1 MNEIRRSPEL
11 QTVQISCPQRQNCH
25 DRVARCFLTI
35 YNTLLTIKKI
45 KECMKQK
52 WRMIYVKFTCHVN
65 FHLTFWARCCTGGL
79 DTTNQCQFN
88 KTVSRQ
94 SPTQRITKGFTIDDL
109 NHGLFV
115 TSDRIWWLIW
125 QVIDVSSIQN
135 IDHAD
140 SSSNG
145 LNSVRY
151 TVTRK
156 SVQCELNWPSVT
168 LTDVYFVMH
177 SCYVLCITGNW
188 LHIGC
193 CTVAEA
199 ACMEK
204 VSLIQQRKLRFSPCR
219 HWNEASCMPQNCW
232 TCCGRWLCVTCK

>member
-1 MNEIRRSPEL
+1 
-11 QTVQISCPQRQNCH
+11 
-25 DRVARCFLTI
+25 
-35 YNTLLTIKKI
+35 
-45 KECMKQK
+45 MKQK
-52 WRMIYVKFTCHVN
+52 WRIKHKVHLSRQLSPLNRPSEHVAVQVVQIPPISVSLTKQCHVN
-65 FHLTFWARCCTGGL
+65 H
-79 DTTNQCQFN
+79 
-88 KTVSRQ
+88 S
-94 SPTQRITKGFTIDDL
+94 TQRITKGFTIDDL